1 MLNQLQE
8 ELKIAMKS
16 GDKAAMTGFRNVI
29 GKLKGA
35 QIDNGES
42 LSNEESLKILQ
53 SVAKQLKESIE
64 QYNNG
69 GREDLAEKELYE
81 LSLIEKYLPEQP
93 STDKIREIVKEVIKS
108 TKAESMQDMGRVMGI
123 VMKELVGSARGSLV
137 QKIVQDELT

>member
-35 QIDNGES
+35 QIDNGKP

-53 SVAKQLKESIE
+53 STAKQLKESVE
-64 QYNNG
+64 QYNSG

-108 TKAESMQDMGRVMGI
+108 TRAKSIQDMGRVMGI
-123 VMKELVGSARGSLV
+123 VMKELVGSTRGSLV